1 MAKRNRF
8 FKQQPLP
15 LAEQFRQMKL
25 HWPRFSRSLHHSQV
39 SWTGEL
45 TPAGMSDTYTIRV
58 TYTPPMRPVVEVIS
72 PELKGRPGERIPHTF
87 LGKKLCLHLHQ
98 QWVPAN
104 TIIATTVIKW
114 AVLWLFFYETW
125 VITGT
130 WEGGGHEPRTK
141 K

>member
-1 MAKRNRF
+1 MAKRNSF

-25 HWPRFSRSLHHSQV
+25 QWPGFSRSLHRSQV

-45 TPAGMSDTYTIRV
+45 TPTEMSDTYTIRV
-58 TYTPPMRPVVEVIS
+58 TYTPPRRPVVEVIS

-87 LGKKLCLHLHQ
+87 PGKKLCLHLHQ
-98 QWVPAN
+98 EWVVAN

-125 VITGT
+125 LVTGT